1 MALGRSWAPLGRFG
15 AALGA
20 PGLVLGE
27 PRGGPGRK
35 WFAPGTLRGGPKEQ
49 GSDPRG
55 SRGGPRKPKRAFWSG
70 SGFSIGAR
78 IVIKIG
84 IPAIFEKMTFFCNF
98 HLCNSWGWP
107 KRAPR
112 RVFGAQEASQEPSYF
127 PGSALATSE
136 GGLQKIDQAHGGP
149 FWGVLDRL
157 KYAKA
162 QILMVKPS

>member
-1 MALGRSWAPLGRFG
+1 MALGRSWALLGRLG

-70 SGFSIGAR
+70 SRFSGGAG
-78 IVIKIG
+78 IVINIDVS
-84 IPAIFEKMTFFCNF
+84 AIFEKITFFCNL

-112 RVFGAQEASQEPSYF
+112 RVFGGQEASQEPSYF
-127 PGSALATSE
+127 LGSALATSKGALQE
-136 GGLQKIDQAHGGP
+136 IFQAPGGLFGWSWIG
-149 FWGVLDRL
+149 
-157 KYAKA
+157 
-162 QILMVKPS
+162 

>member
-55 SRGGPRKPKRAFWSG
+55 VQGGPRKRKRAFWSG
-70 SGFSIGAR
+70 SGFSGGAG
-78 IVIKIG
+78 IVININVS
-84 IPAIFEKMTFFCNF
+84 AIFKKIRFSVNCIFVIPGGGQRGLRDEC
-98 HLCNSWGWP
+98 LAP
-107 KRAPR
+107 KRPPRSLRIFWGAPLQPPR
-112 RVFGAQEASQEPSYF
+112 GPSKQLVQ
-127 PGSALATSE
+127 PM
-136 GGLQKIDQAHGGP
+136 GGLFGGS
-149 FWGVLDRL
+149 WIG
-157 KYAKA
+157 
-162 QILMVKPS
+162 